1 MRKIIMDSRIKILI
15 GILVIGTLFWLI
27 SQYGGNNLSTP
38 YKNCNLL
45 VEQIREKISKA
56 NYCEKDEDCI
66 IVSFGC
72 PFGCY
77 NLINKKELEAIKLLV
92 KKYDECT
99 DGIKCLYKCG
109 GPPESVGC
117 ENGVC
122 VPKPSKKSV
131 WTEGIKKKYCG
142 NYSYILQEKISKIEP
157 KPKGAVFHKITI
169 GEILR
174 ITKEGCNYTLNISPL
189 EEIYVPYIGK
199 RIELFHPK
207 QLYYIGD
214 CNESLNFKEGDKF
227 IAFSIIY
234 EINDTFPTWT
244 ICIDKIENYEE
255 AVKLPEKR

>member
-1 MRKIIMDSRIKILI
+1 MDSRIKILI